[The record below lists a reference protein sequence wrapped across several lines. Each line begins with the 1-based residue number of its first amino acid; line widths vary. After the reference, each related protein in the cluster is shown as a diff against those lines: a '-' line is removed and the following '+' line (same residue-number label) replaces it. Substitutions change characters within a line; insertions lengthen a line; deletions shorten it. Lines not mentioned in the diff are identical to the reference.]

1 VQKWVILNM
10 DFNMISL
17 PLWLDEIAIISFGFI
32 GGVYFAFSF
41 FVMQSLKN
49 ISDSDAIRT
58 MNAINVVILK
68 SPFMLL
74 FFFSSFIALIL
85 FLENL
90 ILYKLISK
98 EGFASLIFLGGMFLC
113 TALKNVP
120 LNDKL
125 AEFDLTDPL
134 SNPEIEWNY
143 YYKNWI
149 KWNHIRT
156 VSCFLSMVLLLIK

>member
-1 VQKWVILNM
+1 MMSML
-10 DFNMISL
+10 
-17 PLWLDEIAIISFGFI
+17 LWLDKLAIISFGFI

-41 FVMQSLKN
+41 FVMQSLKKT
-49 ISDSDAIRT
+49 SAPDAIRT
-58 MNAINVVILK
+58 MNTINLRILK

-85 FLENL
+85 FLENS
-90 ILYKLISK
+90 ISYTLISK
-98 EGFASLIFLGGMFLC
+98 EGFSSLIFLGGMFLC

-120 LNDKL
+120 LNNKL
-125 AEFDLTDPL
+125 AEFDLNDPL
-134 SNPEIEWNY
+134 SNPKIEWNY

-156 VSCFLSMVLLLIK
+156 VSCFLSMALLLIK

>member
-1 VQKWVILNM
+1 
-10 DFNMISL
+10 
-17 PLWLDEIAIISFGFI
+17 
-32 GGVYFAFSF
+32 
-41 FVMQSLKN
+41 
-49 ISDSDAIRT
+49 

-90 ILYKLISK
+90 TLYKLISK

-125 AEFDLTDPL
+125 AEFDLNDPL

-149 KWNHIRT
+149 KWNHILT
-156 VSCFLSMVLLLIK
+156 LSCFLSLFLLLIK

>member
-1 VQKWVILNM
+1 
-10 DFNMISL
+10 
-17 PLWLDEIAIISFGFI
+17 
-32 GGVYFAFSF
+32 
-41 FVMQSLKN
+41 
-49 ISDSDAIRT
+49 

-125 AEFDLTDPL
+125 AEFDLNDPL

>member
-74 FFFSSFIALIL
+74 FFFSSFHYI
-85 FLENL
+85 NL
-90 ILYKLISK
+90 QTIKLIYISDYD
-98 EGFASLIFLGGMFLC
+98 
-113 TALKNVP
+113 T
-120 LNDKL
+120 
-125 AEFDLTDPL
+125 
-134 SNPEIEWNY
+134 
-143 YYKNWI
+143 
-149 KWNHIRT
+149 
-156 VSCFLSMVLLLIK
+156 

>member
-1 VQKWVILNM
+1 MAIL
-10 DFNMISL
+10 
-17 PLWLDEIAIISFGFI
+17 SFGFT

-41 FVMQSLKN
+41 FVMQSLKKT
-49 ISDSDAIRT
+49 SDSDAIRT
-58 MNAINVVILK
+58 MNTINQVILK

-85 FLENL
+85 FLKNL
-90 ILYKLISK
+90 ILYKIISN
-98 EGFASLIFLGGMFLC
+98 EGFASLIFLVGMFSC

-120 LNDKL
+120 LNNKL
-125 AEFDLTDPL
+125 ADFDFSD
-134 SNPEIEWNY
+134 SSCNPKIEWNH

-156 VSCFLSMVLLLIK
+156 TSCFLSVVLLLIN

>member
-1 VQKWVILNM
+1 
-10 DFNMISL
+10 MIFL

-41 FVMQSLKN
+41 FVMQSLKKT
-49 ISDSDAIRT
+49 SDSDAIRT

-98 EGFASLIFLGGMFLC
+98 QGFASLIFLGGMFLC
-113 TALKNVP
+113 TATKNVP
-120 LNDKL
+120 LNNKL
-125 AEFDLTDPL
+125 ADFDFKDSTF
-134 SNPEIEWNY
+134 NPTIEWNNY
-143 YYKNWI
+143 YRDWI

-156 VSCFLSMVLLLIK
+156 ASCFLSMVLLLIN